1 MKLFE
6 LLELMDSDTPVWIAT
21 GTDLEN
27 ELDAELVAA
36 GRVDELRLVSVRGYE
51 VVSIDTD
58 GTGISIVVREEAE
71 G

>member
-21 GTDLEN
+21 RVNLEN
-27 ELDAELVAA
+27 EPDAELVAE
-36 GRVDELRLVSVRGYE
+36 GRVDELRLVSIRGYE

-58 GTGISIVVREEAE
+58 GTGISIVVKEEDT
-71 G
+71 